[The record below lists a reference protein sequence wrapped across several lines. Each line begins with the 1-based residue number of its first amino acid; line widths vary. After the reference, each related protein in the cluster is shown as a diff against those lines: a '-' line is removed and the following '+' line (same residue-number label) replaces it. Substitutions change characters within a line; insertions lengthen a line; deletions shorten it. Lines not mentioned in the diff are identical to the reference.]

1 MEEYKYIE
9 RNIKFDGR
17 KSTSSYKC
25 EYGNKNTFRVLQIIC
40 KYGSECRIYEIESK
54 FLKATSKSIHFDAE
68 RNGESFNIIWS
79 PKVIVPYITRIK

>member
-17 KSTSSYKC
+17 EPTSSYKC
-25 EYGNKNTFRVLQIIC
+25 EYGDKDTFRILQITC

-54 FLKATSKSIHFDAE
+54 YLKATSKSIHFDAE
-68 RNGESFNIIWS
+68 RRGDSFDVSWF
-79 PKVIVPYITRIK
+79 PKVVAPYITRIK